1 MESSVQQMTCLENAS
16 LSWGICF
23 WSLGSY
29 SDHEYLFGEV
39 FSKMVS
45 STFGFMLSFPVSCL
59 GLVQFPRH
67 GIICNLVR
75 VLLDP
80 QEMAYNSKILDV
92 KRN

>member
-1 MESSVQQMTCLENAS
+1 ML
-16 LSWGICF
+16 LSAR
-23 WSLGSY
+23 
-29 SDHEYLFGEV
+29 EYVSGAWDLIQIMSIFSGEV

-59 GLVQFPRH
+59 GPVQFPRH